1 MGGKPFNNPGSNEGG
16 IPYGLGITG
25 EEANLIR
32 SISDSWRRLV
42 FALLFWNQI
51 LTCVSLSLRSLEN
64 SALSDIDK
72 YCFSLYFFSRALS
85 WAVVKGVLGF
95 LLALCFRSTHLS
107 GPTEGDGAGGFK
119 SAKND
124 FMMNIYFGTY
134 ILVSKY

>member
-51 LTCVSLSLRSLEN
+51 LTCVSVSLSEAEN
-64 SALSDIDK
+64 SARSAMLR
-72 YCFSLYFFSRALS
+72 YCLARNFFSRAES
-85 WAVVKGVLGF
+85 CCVVKGVRGFRLG
-95 LLALCFRSTHLS
+95 LCFRSVHLS
-107 GPTEGDGAGGFK
+107 GPRLGLGMSGPEMEE
-119 SAKND
+119 SE
-124 FMMNIYFGTY
+124 
-134 ILVSKY
+134 VSQLSSCSHSRASL